1 LATGGKDGLE
11 LLAESV
17 AVLRTS
23 PAVLERAKSLTE
35 LGAARRRAGRR
46 NDAREPLSEALDLA
60 ARCGARPLA
69 QRAREELV
77 AIGARPRREHRGGIE
92 SLTPS
97 ELRVVELARDG
108 LSNREIALR
117 LYVTVKTVEGHLARA
132 YTKLGI
138 SGRAALR
145 EAMPAKVEG
154 RDPVANTT
162 PSG

>member
-1 LATGGKDGLE
+1 MYKRQAL
-11 LLAESV
+11 
-17 AVLRTS
+17 
-23 PAVLERAKSLTE
+23 
-35 LGAARRRAGRR
+35 RRAGRR
-46 NDAREPLSEALDLA
+46 TDARAPLTEALDLA

-69 QRAREELV
+69 QRARDELI
-77 AIGARPRREHRGGIE
+77 AMGARPRREHRRGIE

-132 YTKLGI
+132 YTKLAI

-154 RDPVANTT
+154 RDPVANVDAAA
-162 PSG
+162 SGRQSRRNDPANVCGSDRAGRTEATGPPGR